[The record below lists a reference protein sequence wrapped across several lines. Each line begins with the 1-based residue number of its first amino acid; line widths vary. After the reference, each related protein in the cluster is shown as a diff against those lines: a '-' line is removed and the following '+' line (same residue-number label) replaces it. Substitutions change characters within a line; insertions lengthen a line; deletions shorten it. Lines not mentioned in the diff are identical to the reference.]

1 MNKKLFIFALSTLIL
16 PLICCGKSVSDTRKP
31 AVAGQFYPAAPQE
44 IISTINGYLS
54 KVPEQKI
61 PGTPVAFLVPHAG
74 YEYSA
79 QTAAYSYALLS
90 KMNVKNIILIGN
102 SHHFGLTKAAVY
114 PSGKFETPLGAL
126 EINETLAKK
135 ILSESSLFEENR
147 QAHAPEH
154 SLEVQLPFLQITL
167 KNIKI
172 VPILM
177 GNYNFSLEECK
188 KAGDAI
194 AKAVK
199 ELGLEGTT
207 VIIASSDMS
216 HYPSWAN
223 ANMSDAASLKTI
235 ENFSPEELE
244 NTNSKLM
251 SSSVPNLACTLC
263 GIEGVY
269 AAMYAAKELGAD
281 KAQILHY
288 ENSGDVTGDRTRVV
302 GYGAAA
308 FYKKGT
314 ALESGKNK
322 SKTEK
327 KMSGFDISEKNQ
339 KELLK
344 VARLSIENNLKTK
357 QYSNY
362 KTSDPELLTP
372 AAVFV
377 TLTINGNLR
386 GCIGTTEP
394 HAPLYEAVNQLAVAA
409 AVEDYRFAPLT
420 LNELAKT
427 RIEISVLS
435 PLTKVASADEI
446 KEGVNGV
453 VVRRGGKSG
462 LFLPQVWEQ
471 IPKKEEFLNEL
482 CWQKAGLEP
491 AAWKDPQTELYTFT
505 VFAFEEPK

>member
-1 MNKKLFIFALSTLIL
+1 
-16 PLICCGKSVSDTRKP
+16 
-31 AVAGQFYPAAPQE
+31 
-44 IISTINGYLS
+44 
-54 KVPEQKI
+54 
-61 PGTPVAFLVPHAG
+61 
-74 YEYSA
+74 
-79 QTAAYSYALLS
+79 
-90 KMNVKNIILIGN
+90 
-102 SHHFGLTKAAVY
+102 
-114 PSGKFETPLGAL
+114 
-126 EINETLAKK
+126 
-135 ILSESSLFEENR
+135 
-147 QAHAPEH
+147 
-154 SLEVQLPFLQITL
+154 
-167 KNIKI
+167 
-172 VPILM
+172 
-177 GNYNFSLEECK
+177 
-188 KAGDAI
+188 
-194 AKAVK
+194 
-199 ELGLEGTT
+199 
-207 VIIASSDMS
+207 
-216 HYPSWAN
+216 
-223 ANMSDAASLKTI
+223 
-235 ENFSPEELE
+235 
-244 NTNSKLM
+244 
-251 SSSVPNLACTLC
+251 
-263 GIEGVY
+263 
-269 AAMYAAKELGAD
+269 MYAAKELGAD